1 MEYILSNFTVIQPT
15 VIVVYGDPLA
25 KCFMNRFSEGVV
37 KVRLPAEYE
46 RKVVDLIVSVIH
58 KHFYVI
64 EDSGVQVLRLING
77 EKKGLPLFFE
87 EV

>member
-37 KVRLPAEYE
+37 KVRIL
-46 RKVVDLIVSVIH
+46 RDLSEGMGTFGFMVYYAYKDYCFLQEQQTSYAYKII
-58 KHFYVI
+58 
-64 EDSGVQVLRLING
+64 
-77 EKKGLPLFFE
+77 
-87 EV
+87 